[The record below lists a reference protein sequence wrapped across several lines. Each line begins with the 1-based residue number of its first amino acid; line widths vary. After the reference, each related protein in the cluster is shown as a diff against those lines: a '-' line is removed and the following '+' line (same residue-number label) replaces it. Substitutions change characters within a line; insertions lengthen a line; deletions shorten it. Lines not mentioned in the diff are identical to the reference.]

1 MNYKE
6 CCSIF
11 SDFRMERYK
20 NAVGE
25 DKAAELYLS
34 LSRELFHVVSIFEI
48 VLRNKIDIC
57 LQQAFK
63 DRNWLYN
70 SIQPQTNP
78 ALKYQGCF
86 LRNGTKESA
95 ELIKVALSKIQ
106 NNSGGKFDHN
116 QLVAGL
122 GFGFWRYLFA
132 GGKDAQFDAT
142 GKVLMKVFPKKPK
155 STPSVQY
162 NQKWIF
168 RELSN
173 INNFRNRLAHHEPI
187 CFKGAIKDTNYAR
200 NIHQS
205 IFELLNYMDVDTAS
219 VFSHFSD
226 QVIAVCDEIDKL

>member
-1 MNYKE
+1 
-6 CCSIF
+6 
-11 SDFRMERYK
+11 MERYK
-20 NAVGE
+20 NAVRK
-25 DKAAELYLS
+25 DKAAELYLLNLS

-57 LQQAFK
+57 FRQEFK
-63 DRNWLYN
+63 DRNRLYD

-132 GGKDAQFDAT
+132 GGKDAQFDAA
-142 GKVLMKVFPKKPK
+142 GKVFFLMIRRPPR

-187 CFKGAIKDTNYAR
+187 CFKGAIKDTGYAR
-200 NIHQS
+200 NIYQS